1 MNNLTYA
8 DSWTPIALS
17 GGGSG
22 RAGLSNHHPITLSI
36 ITQLSQDI
44 HQSTTISGTEEDQT
58 NYRDN
63 WVEFVIEAI
72 YQSLLNNTAYLILDF
87 GDGEWKSDPVDW
99 DPRAVRPHMI
109 TTKLPTLALVETGRG
124 IGTELINE
132 SRYLKYV
139 SPYRFDLATVL
150 DTELAKHDA
159 ITSGLEQTI
168 SGQGLVKAGIDN
180 LYEVVQKGG
189 QALANL
195 TTRLLNLKGSTRQDG
210 VLAYDLKRE
219 SIDIQLKSINR
230 EPEVLRVIE
239 NRVTAVTGLPS
250 FLIWGHT
257 DGDGYGV
264 KTSLDLYDQRLASLG
279 AAYYKLIQLIIDI
292 TDLSTDRNYTP
303 VVTRRSIYQETRLET
318 ADRLDKLVSSLMGL
332 QSIGAMTAIEVR
344 NTIDADP
351 DIRLVLDPTPTI
363 ISTPVTPTPDT
374 PTPGRPIGFSG

>member
-1 MNNLTYA
+1 MSNLTYA
-8 DSWTPIALS
+8 DSWTPIVLS
-17 GGGSG
+17 GGSTGRSG
-22 RAGLSNHHPITLSI
+22 FSTHHPITQSI
-36 ITQLSQDI
+36 VTQLSQDI
-44 HQSTTISGTEEDQT
+44 YQSTTISGTEEDQT

-63 WVEFVIEAI
+63 WAEFVIEAI

-99 DPRAVRPHMI
+99 DPSAVKPYLI
-109 TTKLPTLALVETGRG
+109 TPKLPTLTLVETGRG
-124 IGTELINE
+124 VGTELINE
-132 SRYLKYV
+132 SRYLKFI

-159 ITSGLEQTI
+159 ITSGLEQTVA
-168 SGQGLVKAGIDN
+168 GQGLVKTGIDN
-180 LYEVVQKGG
+180 LYEVMQKGG
-189 QALANL
+189 QALSNL
-195 TTRLLNLKGSTRQDG
+195 TSRLMNLKGSTRQDG

-303 VVTRRSIYQETRLET
+303 TVTRRSIYQETRLET

-363 ISTPVTPTPDT
+363 ISTPVPPV
-374 PTPGRPIGFSG
+374 G